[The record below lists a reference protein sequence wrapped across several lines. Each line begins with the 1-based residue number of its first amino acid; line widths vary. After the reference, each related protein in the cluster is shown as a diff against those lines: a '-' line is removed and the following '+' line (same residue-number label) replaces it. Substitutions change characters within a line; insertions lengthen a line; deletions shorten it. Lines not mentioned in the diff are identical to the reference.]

1 MSRSIALCPGHYI
14 KPTLESFMKSFLN
27 TTASVLALVVV
38 TTGNALADT
47 NLLPEPGSFALA
59 GIGIAAAVY
68 FLRKGTRK

>member
-1 MSRSIALCPGHYI
+1 
-14 KPTLESFMKSFLN
+14 MKSFLN